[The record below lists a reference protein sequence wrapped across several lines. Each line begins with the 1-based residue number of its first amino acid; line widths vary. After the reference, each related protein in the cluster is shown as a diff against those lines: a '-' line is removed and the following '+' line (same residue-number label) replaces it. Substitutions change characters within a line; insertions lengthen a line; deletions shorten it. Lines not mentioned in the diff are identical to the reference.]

1 MKLEEK
7 KVIEL
12 LTTHLLPKIR
22 VDGGD
27 VRFEKLEG
35 DVIYLGAHAD
45 CATCPA
51 TAECLIW
58 WCEREF
64 SQAFGTP
71 CTVVTTKHIPYF
83 ER

>member
-1 MKLEEK
+1 VQLNAEN
-7 KVIEL
+7 VIAL
-12 LTTHLLPKIR
+12 LTEHLQPKIR

-27 VRFEKLEG
+27 VEFEKLEG

-51 TAECLIW
+51 TAECLKW
-58 WCEREF
+58 WCEGEF
-64 SQAFGTP
+64 SRAFGIP
-71 CTVVTTKHIPYF
+71 CRVVITKHIPYF